1 MLKFEGEDFQNLDE
15 ADSIDMNNLFLG
27 DGDNSQV
34 NDQFLNDDHDISE
47 IFDQKNT
54 ANFINLDDEQHHFI

>member
-1 MLKFEGEDFQNLDE
+1 MLDQRILPSGPTGTNSSLRNKKRDLMLRLGGEDFQNLDE

-34 NDQFLNDDHDISE
+34 ND
-47 IFDQKNT
+47 
-54 ANFINLDDEQHHFI
+54 